1 MEEKEETPATA
12 EFPEEESGIPESA
25 GGDPEKKKGKGSRAR
40 RQKTEVVRKRKSQK
54 ERENPLSAAIRLA
67 VESGKVGFG
76 SNESMRDLLLGRTK
90 MAVIAKNA
98 PKPVKEDAG
107 KYGGLS
113 GIPIVEFPGTSI
125 ELGSIC
131 GKPYPVLLLT
141 VRDAGVSNILDFANK
156 K

>member
-12 EFPEEESGIPESA
+12 EFPEEEPTV
-25 GGDPEKKKGKGSRAR
+25 KKGKGSRAR

-76 SNESMRDLLLGRTK
+76 SNQSMRDLLLGKTK

-98 PKPVKEDAG
+98 PRPVKEDAG

-113 GIPIVEFPGTSI
+113 GIPVVEFPGTSI
-125 ELGSIC
+125 ELGAIC

-141 VRDAGVSNILDFANK
+141 VREEGVSNILDFANK

>member
-12 EFPEEESGIPESA
+12 EFPEEEPME
-25 GGDPEKKKGKGSRAR
+25 KKGKGSRAR
-40 RQKTEVVRKRKSQK
+40 RQKKEVVRKRKSQK

-76 SNESMRDLLLGRTK
+76 SNESMRDLLLGKTK

-98 PKPVKEDAG
+98 PVHVKEDAG
-107 KYGGLS
+107 KFGGLS
-113 GIPIVEFPGTSI
+113 GIPVVEFPGTSI

-141 VRDAGVSNILDFANK
+141 VREAGVSNILDFAK
-156 K
+156 KK